1 MMGKENKPIN
11 ILSLKYY
18 LYSVFK
24 AALNAVVPFMALSAI
39 AYLYSIEYIEPIVAV
54 LLVGFLIGLY
64 LTYRFYTNK
73 SANFKG
79 LFDISFRLLMV

>member
-24 AALNAVVPFMALSAI
+24 AALNVSVPFMALSAI
-39 AYLYSIEYIEPIVAV
+39 AYFYSIEYIDEPIVAV
-54 LLVGFLIGLY
+54 LLVGSLIGLC
-64 LTYRFYTNK
+64 LTYKFYTSK

-79 LFDISFRLLMV
+79 LSIIAFQLLV